1 MRRCNVLILKAP
13 LGSIIRA
20 IFYLFI
26 SLLFIIIASNDEPA
40 GKFFLSVE
48 ILKKRNEE
56 TLI

>member
-1 MRRCNVLILKAP
+1 MQRVDSQGTTWIDAA
-13 LGSIIRA
+13 IRA